1 MTSGGS
7 ASHPFPKAIW
17 MATNARALP
26 SMSPQFIDR
35 LAQKLSP
42 YRSKLGMPE
51 QHRQVALE
59 VLRENSL
66 VADGT
71 ALFLVEKKFI
81 LHLSPTSF
89 PDVAA
94 AEVLAM
100 QAAKARLGPKLGSV
114 ILDVTLSGEL
124 DGRSFMALPRCRPM
138 SNNKLVRAWQ
148 RTAVRPVAL
157 RWLRGVV
164 ELAEPP
170 STPAADKFL
179 AALDHLAWMDAIPCQ
194 IRSAAK
200 VSMAKISA
208 KEATPRFVPMH
219 GDFWAGNILSSRHEP
234 MIVIDWRGSL
244 MEGFAIYDL
253 IRFAVSLNLRP
264 AVLRTELAY
273 HASSL
278 GASEQDTMIFL
289 LAALGH
295 FSANLGEFPVVSF
308 RQMAIE
314 AFSMLAAAVADQG
327 GAL

>member
-1 MTSGGS
+1 MNISR
-7 ASHPFPKAIW
+7 P
-17 MATNARALP
+17 LL
-26 SMSPQFIDR
+26 DR
-35 LAQKLSP
+35 LALKLSA
-42 YRSKLGMPE
+42 YRSKLGMAE
-51 QHRQVALE
+51 EHRQIVLQL
-59 VLRENSL
+59 LRENSS

-71 ALFLVEKKFI
+71 ALFLVEGKFI
-81 LHLSPTSF
+81 LHLSPPSF
-89 PDVAA
+89 PDVAS
-94 AEVLAM
+94 AEVVAM
-100 QAAKARLGPKLGSV
+100 KAAKHRLGPELGSV
-114 ILDVTLSGEL
+114 ILDVTLAGEL
-124 DGRSFMALPRCRPM
+124 NGRSFMALPRCRPM

-244 MEGFAIYDL
+244 VQGFPIYDL
-253 IRFAVSLNLRP
+253 IRLAGSLNLPP
-264 AVLRTELAY
+264 ALLRAELAY
-273 HASSL
+273 HAKSL
-278 GASEQDTMIFL
+278 EASEQDTRIFL

-295 FSANLGEFPVVSF
+295 FSANLGEFPVDRF
-308 RQMAIE
+308 RALAIE
-314 AFSMLAAAVADQG
+314 TFSVLGAALAD
-327 GAL
+327 